1 MISYILAVALLSAD
15 FNSILS
21 DVALEGAIPGTCIMT
36 MDEAIV
42 YQRHAGIR
50 LVPASNQKI
59 LTAVYAIATLGV
71 DFRQETRFW
80 KEENRVF
87 VDAPGD
93 PTISMEQLVEARE
106 ALGIG
111 EDAAIYVRQAYRPVV
126 PPSWEYDDLPHRY
139 GARVTALSF
148 DYAGFEIWA
157 EDGKLRQLDPAY
169 RITLRHIP
177 GAERVRTTYWPE
189 KRLAVVR
196 GRLPSGT
203 KMIEA
208 FAMPDPDVIA
218 ARLLG
223 GTIVHTDE
231 APPER
236 EPDYVIRAEPLK
248 LILKDCL
255 EISNNNIAEHLLLMS
270 ATHSEPFGENE
281 YSEAADRMRTF
292 MEETVGL
299 VPGSVRPVDG
309 SGLSRHNLIA
319 PRAMCGILAWAYSQ
333 PWRDDFMEALAA
345 PGEGTMKSRL
355 KASTFVGKTGTLS
368 AVVALSGYVEAADG
382 RILTVC
388 LLFNHTIVPA
398 REVRAV
404 QDRVIR
410 ALEREVLHEVGT
422 RHGDVTSATVA
433 DAGDRAADGDRV
445 RRPAGNGDPPRE
457 RVRGGDE
464 PADAA
469 VDRDERMAVR
479 GG

>member
-1 MISYILAVALLSAD
+1 MISCLLALALSGAD
-15 FNSILS
+15 FDAILS
-21 DVALEGAIPGTCIMT
+21 DPVLEGSIPGTCIMT
-36 MDEAIV
+36 MDEVIV
-42 YQRHAGIR
+42 YQSFAGIR

-59 LTAVYAIATLGV
+59 LTAVFAAGTLGMEH
-71 DFRQETRFW
+71 RAETRFW
-80 KEENRVF
+80 KEQNRIF
-87 VDAPGD
+87 IDAPGD
-93 PTISMEQLVEARE
+93 PTISKEQLIEAKE

-139 GARVTALSF
+139 GARVTAFSF
-148 DYAGFEIWA
+148 DYGGFEIWS
-157 EDGKLRQLDPAY
+157 EGGKLVPLDAAY
-169 RITLRHIP
+169 RITVRHMP
-177 GAERVRTTYWPE
+177 GAGRAKTTYWPE

-203 KMIEA
+203 RMIEA

-223 GTIVHTDE
+223 GTIVNTE
-231 APPER
+231 EPPPDR
-236 EPDYVIRAEPLK
+236 EPDYVIQSEPLK
-248 LILKDCL
+248 LILHDCL

-270 ATHSEPFGENE
+270 ATHSEPLGENE
-281 YSEAADRMRTF
+281 YSDAADRMRTF
-292 MEETVGL
+292 LEETVGL

-319 PRAMCGILAWAYSQ
+319 PRAMCGILAWAYAQ
-333 PWRDDFMEALAA
+333 PWRDDFVDALAA

-355 KASTFVGKTGTLS
+355 KASTFVGKTGTLN

-410 ALEREVLHEVGT
+410 ALEQEVLHEVGT
-422 RHGDVTSATVA
+422 RYGDLTSAAVA
-433 DAGDRAADGDRV
+433 DAGAHAAFGHRV
-445 RRPAGNGDPPRE
+445 P
-457 RVRGGDE
+457 
-464 PADAA
+464 
-469 VDRDERMAVR
+469 
-479 GG
+479 